1 MKVRRFLIGLAAIA
15 MTIAGGAF
23 ASGIYK
29 WTDEDGNVHYEDRP
43 SGAEAEQRMALTY
56 SRTNPGSVQKQ
67 KQGVADSVAARQE
80 ARAKA
85 DEAAKTAAE
94 EAATAADK
102 QKKCETYRARLQTFV
117 QSRRLYRQDENGER
131 VYLDEA
137 ETQQARQKVEELI
150 AEHCSS

>member
-1 MKVRRFLIGLAAIA
+1 MKAKRFLIGLAAIA
-15 MTIAGGAF
+15 LTLAGGAF
-23 ASGIYK
+23 ADGIYK

-43 SGAEAEQRMALTY
+43 SGAKTEVRMALSY
-56 SRTNPGSVQKQ
+56 SRTNPGSVQRQ
-67 KQGVADSVAARQE
+67 RQGVADSVAARQE

-85 DEAAKTAAE
+85 DEAAKSAEE
-94 EAATAADK
+94 EAAKAADN

-137 ETQQARQKVEELI
+137 ETQKARENVEALI
-150 AEHCSS
+150 AEHCGS

>member
-1 MKVRRFLIGLAAIA
+1 MKAKRFLIGLAAIA
-15 MTIAGGAF
+15 MTVAGGAF

-43 SGAEAEQRMALTY
+43 SGAATEERMALSY
-56 SRTNPGSVQKQ
+56 RRSNPGSVQRQ
-67 KQGVADSVAARQE
+67 KQGLADSVAARQE

-85 DEAAKTAAE
+85 DEAAKSAEE
-94 EAATAADK
+94 EAAKAADN

-131 VYLDEA
+131 VYLDET
-137 ETQQARQKVEELI
+137 ETQKARENVEELI

>member
-1 MKVRRFLIGLAAIA
+1 MKAKRLLIGLAAIA
-15 MTIAGGAF
+15 MTVAGGAF

-43 SGAEAEQRMALTY
+43 SGAKTEERMALSY
-56 SRTNPGSVQKQ
+56 SRTDPGSVQQQ
-67 KQGVADSVAARQE
+67 KQDLADSVAARQE

-85 DEAAKTAAE
+85 DEAAKSAEE
-94 EAATAADK
+94 EAARAADK
-102 QKKCETYRARLQTFV
+102 QKKCESYRARLQTFV
-117 QSRRLYRQDENGER
+117 QSRRLYREDENGER

-137 ETQQARQKVEELI
+137 ETQTARQKVEELI

>member
-43 SGAEAEQRMALTY
+43 SGAEAEERMALTY
-56 SRTNPGSVQKQ
+56 SRTNTGSVQKQ